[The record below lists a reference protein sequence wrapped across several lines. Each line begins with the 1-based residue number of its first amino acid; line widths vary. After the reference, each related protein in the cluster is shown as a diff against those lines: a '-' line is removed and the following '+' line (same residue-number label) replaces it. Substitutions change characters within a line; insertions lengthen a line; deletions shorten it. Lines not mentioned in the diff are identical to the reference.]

1 MQDIK
6 FEGKKEISIISN
18 NLNSLR
24 NCSKDAGVVYSEK
37 KKGIA
42 NKAFCGLSLFLKR
55 NITVFAVV
63 FLLGCVSMANTS
75 SSHNFQAGSILFTHL
90 DGKGGGGSENDDIIV
105 RDSEVDNTGEDY
117 VPIVKIASASSS
129 FAGYTKTNQAEDDSL
144 NNNNS
149 ELDNLLVDYNTVSP
163 VLVQANSFIA
173 PSVYYDDS
181 LEDFK
186 YGITKYEVEAG
197 DSPGSIAA
205 SFGISTYT
213 LLWANNLKV
222 GDIIKP
228 GQELEVLPVSGVK
241 HIVEKS
247 DTVESIAV
255 KYKADKD
262 EIIMYNK
269 LPALEDEALVEEKV
283 LIVPNGEKAAPIKP
297 KPQARSVGS
306 QVVSS
311 SKYTYNT
318 PSSAN
323 AGKSRRF
330 PYGYC
335 TWYVASKTFV
345 PWNGHAK
352 SWLTNARAYG
362 FSTGSVPAA
371 GSIVVTTENRWYGHV
386 AFVEAVHSN
395 TITVSEM
402 NYVGW
407 GRKSVRTI
415 PINSSKIRGY
425 VYTR

>member
-24 NCSKDAGVVYSEK
+24 NCSKDAGIVCDEK
-37 KKGIA
+37 RKGMV
-42 NKAFCGLSLFLKR
+42 NKVFCGLTLFFKG

-63 FLLGCVSMANTS
+63 FLLGCVSMANAS
-75 SSHNFQAGSILFTHL
+75 SSYNFQAGSILFAHL
-90 DGKGGGGSENDDIIV
+90 DGKGDNGSENDDIIV
-105 RDSEVDNTGEDY
+105 RDSEVGNTGESY
-117 VPIVKIASASSS
+117 VPIVKIASASSN
-129 FAGYTKTNQAEDDSL
+129 FAGYVKTNQDENDNL
-144 NNNNS
+144 KKNNS

-228 GQELEVLPVSGVK
+228 KQELEVLPISGVK

-262 EIIMYNK
+262 EIMMYNK
-269 LPALEDEALVEEKV
+269 LPALEDEALVEGKV
-283 LIVPNGEKAAPIKP
+283 LLVPTGGKAAPIKP

-306 QVVSS
+306 QIVSS
-311 SKYTYNT
+311 SKYTYST
-318 PSSAN
+318 PSSAD
-323 AGKSRRF
+323 ASKSRQF

-362 FSTGSVPAA
+362 FSTGSVPAVRA
-371 GSIVVTTENRWYGHV
+371 IVVTTENRWYGHV
-386 AFVEAVHSN
+386 AFVEAVHDN

-407 GRKSVRTI
+407 GRRSVRTI
-415 PINSSKIRGY
+415 PINSYKIRGY
-425 VYTR
+425 VYAK